1 MSEAQSNLLRVN
13 GLRVS
18 YGTTATPALD
28 QVSLHIDA
36 GEIVAVV
43 GESGSGKSTL
53 AAALTGLL
61 PGNALHHSGNIVF
74 EGRDLAGASERA
86 WVALR
91 GGRIGFVPQDPGLSL
106 DPIQRIGVQL
116 REALTVHGVP
126 RRQAAQ
132 QVPRLL
138 AEVGLAD
145 TDRVA
150 RCFPHE
156 LSGGM
161 RQRVL
166 IAMAIANEPALIVA
180 DEPTS
185 ALDVTVQRQVLD
197 HLEGL
202 ARRKGIAVLLITHD
216 LGVAL
221 DRADRIV
228 VMQQGRVVET
238 NTTAALFEQPRHA
251 YTRALLAAAPI
262 LAGHGAARH
271 TTSHAMDSADSATDR
286 STGSARN
293 SRNVIPLPIREA
305 YAGKLAE
312 RAAPLLVLEGLSKI
326 FRDGIKAVDAVSFD
340 VPRHGTTGVVG
351 ESGSGK
357 STTARIAL
365 CLERPSAGKVIF
377 DGQDVTHLSR
387 GGLRDFRRRVQVVY
401 QNPYASLDPR
411 FTLAR
416 IITEPLEA
424 YAVGT
429 AASRRHRA
437 AELLEQVEL
446 SAGLLDRKPAQLS
459 GGQRQR
465 VAIARALAIGP
476 ELLVLDEA
484 VSALDVSVQARILEL
499 LARLQRELG
508 VSYLF
513 ISHDL
518 AVVRQISD
526 QVVVLRHGAV
536 VERGPAQNVF
546 EHPRHPYTQALLADS
561 PGQRGASK
569 QHGLHL
575 AA

>member
-1 MSEAQSNLLRVN
+1 MPQEKSPLLTVENLH
-13 GLRVS
+13 VS
-18 YGTTATPALD
+18 YDGLALPALD
-28 QVSLHIDA
+28 RVSLYVNP

-61 PGNALHHSGNIVF
+61 PATASRHGGAIRF
-74 EGRDLAGASERA
+74 EDRDLAGANERT

-116 REALTVHGVP
+116 REALTAHGVP
-126 RRQAAQ
+126 RRHAAA

-138 AEVGLAD
+138 AEVGLNN
-145 TDRVA
+145 TDHIA
-150 RCFPHE
+150 RSFPHE

-166 IAMAIANEPALIVA
+166 IAIAIANEPALIVA

-202 ARRKGIAVLLITHD
+202 ARRKNIAVLLITHD

-238 NTTAALFEQPRHA
+238 GTTAALFEQPRHD
-251 YTRALLAAAPI
+251 YTRALLAAAPL
-262 LAGHGAARH
+262 LA
-271 TTSHAMDSADSATDR
+271 SHARGAL
-286 STGSARN
+286 ARTPDA
-293 SRNVIPLPIREA
+293 RAANVIDLQARREPPA
-305 YAGKLAE
+305 RFGASAAAHGRVAGVD
-312 RAAPLLVLEGLSKI
+312 AAPRQGPLLTLQGLSKV
-326 FRDGIKAVDAVSFD
+326 FGSGLKAVDDVSFD

-365 CLERPSAGKVIF
+365 CLERPSAGRVLF

-387 GGLRDFRRRVQVVY
+387 GALRDFRRRVQVVY

-411 FTLAR
+411 YTLAR

-424 YAVGT
+424 FGVGDG
-429 AASRRHRA
+429 ASRRRRA
-437 AELLEQVEL
+437 AQLLEQVEL
-446 SAGLLDRKPAQLS
+446 SPALLDRKPAQLS

-484 VSALDVSVQARILEL
+484 VSALDVSVQARILDL
-499 LARLQRELG
+499 LARLQSELG

-526 QVVVLRHGAV
+526 HVVVLRAGAV
-536 VERGPAQNVF
+536 VEQGPAQQVF
-546 EHPRHPYTQALLADS
+546 DHPRHAYTQALLADS
-561 PGQRGASK
+561 PGQRSRVRQG
-569 QHGLHL
+569 GLHL

>member
-1 MSEAQSNLLRVN
+1 MPQEKSPLLAVED
-13 GLRVS
+13 LRVS
-18 YGTTATPALD
+18 YDNQAMPALD
-28 QVSLHIDA
+28 RVSLQVRP

-61 PGNALHHSGNIVF
+61 PPTARRHEGTILF
-74 EGRDLAGASERA
+74 EGRDVATAGERA

-106 DPIQRIGVQL
+106 DPIQRVGVQL
-116 REALTVHGVP
+116 REAMFVHGVP
-126 RRQAAQ
+126 RRHAAA

-138 AEVGLAD
+138 TEVGLA
-145 TDRVA
+145 RAEHIA
-150 RCFPHE
+150 RSFPHE

-202 ARRKGIAVLLITHD
+202 ARRKDIAVLLITHD

-228 VMQQGRVVET
+228 VMQQGRVVESG
-238 NTTAALFEQPRHA
+238 TTAAIFDQPRHA
-251 YTRALLAAAPI
+251 YTRTLLAAAPI
-262 LAGHGAARH
+262 LAATVRPVDARPV
-271 TTSHAMDSADSATDR
+271 
-286 STGSARN
+286 
-293 SRNVIPLPIREA
+293 NVISLPIRRDA
-305 YAGKLAE
+305 LSTDAAGSGGDGRMLPREPRPDTPARRGALLAL
-312 RAAPLLVLEGLSKI
+312 RGLSKE
-326 FRDGIKAVDAVSFD
+326 FGAGPKAVDDVSFD

-365 CLERPSAGKVIF
+365 CLERPSAGKVLF

-387 GGLRDFRRRVQVVY
+387 GALRDFRRRVQVVY

-424 YAVGT
+424 FGVGN

-437 AELLEQVEL
+437 AQLLEQVEL
-446 SAGLLDRKPAQLS
+446 SPALLDRKPAQLS

-476 ELLVLDEA
+476 DLLVLDEA
-484 VSALDVSVQARILEL
+484 VSALDVSVQARILDL
-499 LARLQRELG
+499 LARLQNDLG

-526 QVVVLRHGAV
+526 HVVVLRAGAV
-536 VERGPAQNVF
+536 VEQGPAQQVF
-546 EHPRHPYTQALLADS
+546 DHPRHPYTRALLADS
-561 PGQRGASK
+561 PGQLGNARQRA
-569 QHGLHL
+569 LHL

>member
-1 MSEAQSNLLRVN
+1 MPQDKSPLLAVED
-13 GLRVS
+13 LRVS
-18 YGTTATPALD
+18 YDNQAMPALD
-28 QVSLHIDA
+28 RVSLQVRP

-61 PGNALHHSGNIVF
+61 PPTARRHEGTILF
-74 EGRDLAGASERA
+74 EGRDVATAGERA

-116 REALTVHGVP
+116 REAMFVHGVP
-126 RRQAAQ
+126 RRHAAA

-138 AEVGLAD
+138 AEVGLAQAEHI
-145 TDRVA
+145 A
-150 RCFPHE
+150 RSFPHE

-202 ARRKGIAVLLITHD
+202 ARRKDIAVLLITHD

-228 VMQQGRVVET
+228 VMQQGRVVESG
-238 NTTAALFEQPRHA
+238 TTAAIFDQPRHA

-262 LAGHGAARH
+262 LA
-271 TTSHAMDSADSATDR
+271 TTVR
-286 STGSARN
+286 PISARPV
-293 SRNVIPLPIREA
+293 NVISLPIRRDA
-305 YAGKLAE
+305 LSTAAAGSDGNGRMPPRRGALLAL
-312 RAAPLLVLEGLSKI
+312 RGLSKE
-326 FRDGIKAVDAVSFD
+326 FGAGLKAVDDVSFD

-365 CLERPSAGKVIF
+365 CLERPSAGQVLF

-387 GGLRDFRRRVQVVY
+387 GALRDFRRRVQVVY

-424 YAVGT
+424 FGVGN

-437 AELLEQVEL
+437 AQLLEQVEL
-446 SAGLLDRKPAQLS
+446 SPALLDRKPAQLS

-476 ELLVLDEA
+476 DLLVLDEA

-499 LARLQRELG
+499 LARLQNDLG

-526 QVVVLRHGAV
+526 HVVVLRAGAV
-536 VERGPAQNVF
+536 VEQGPVQQVF
-546 EHPRHPYTQALLADS
+546 DHPRHPYTRALLADS
-561 PGQRGASK
+561 PGQLGNAR
-569 QHGLHL
+569 QRGLHL

>member
-1 MSEAQSNLLRVN
+1 MTEEHPRLLTVS
-13 GLRVS
+13 GLTVS
-18 YGTTATPALD
+18 YDAASPPALD
-28 QVSLHIDA
+28 GVSLHIRP

-61 PGNALHHSGNIVF
+61 PGNARRHGGIRF
-74 EGRDLAGASERA
+74 EDRDLAAATEKT

-91 GGRIGFVPQDPGLSL
+91 GRRIGFVPQDPGLSL

-116 REALTVHGVP
+116 REALTVHGAP
-126 RRQAAQ
+126 RRHAAQ
-132 QVPRLL
+132 QVARLL
-138 AEVGLAD
+138 AEVGLDDGA
-145 TDRVA
+145 RVA
-150 RCFPHE
+150 AGFPHE

-161 RQRVL
+161 RQRAL
-166 IAMAIANEPALIVA
+166 IAMAIANEPSLIVA

-202 ARRKGIAVLLITHD
+202 ARRKRIAVLLITHD

-228 VMQQGRVVET
+228 VMRQGCVVET
-238 NTTAALFEQPRHA
+238 GGTAALFEDPRHP
-251 YTRALLAAAPI
+251 YTRALLAAAPM
-262 LAGHGAARH
+262 LAHRMPARSAHVPAVPAA
-271 TTSHAMDSADSATDR
+271 
-286 STGSARN
+286 
-293 SRNVIPLPIREA
+293 NVIALPPRPP
-305 YAGKLAE
+305 
-312 RAAPLLVLEGLSKI
+312 RARDTDPPASPLLRLEGLTKV
-326 FRDGIKAVDAVSFD
+326 FPGGLKAVDDVSFE

-365 CLERPSAGKVIF
+365 CLERPSAGRVLF

-387 GGLRDFRRRVQVVY
+387 GALRDFRRRVQVVY

-411 FTLAR
+411 YTLAR
-416 IITEPLEA
+416 IVAEPLEA
-424 YAVGT
+424 YGVGN
-429 AASRRHRA
+429 AASRRARA
-437 AELLEQVEL
+437 AALLEQVEL
-446 SAGLLDRKPAQLS
+446 SPALLDRRPAQLS

-476 ELLVLDEA
+476 ELVVLDEA
-484 VSALDVSVQARILEL
+484 VSALDVSVQARILDL
-499 LARLQRELG
+499 LARLQRDLG

-518 AVVRQISD
+518 AVVRQISHRL
-526 QVVVLRHGAV
+526 VVLRAGAV
-536 VERGPAQNVF
+536 VEQGPAWRVF
-546 EHPRHPYTQALLADS
+546 EQPRHRYTQALLADS
-561 PGQRGASK
+561 PGQRGAPRRD
-569 QHGLHL
+569 GLHL